1 MEAAILIIIVIAA
14 FLAIASG
21 IWVAI
26 ALIKAISV
34 HRDVTHTSAA
44 SDQEN
49 DTNGKEEIL

>member
-34 HRDVTHTSAA
+34 HRDVPAA
-44 SDQEN
+44 SDQAN
-49 DTNGKEEIL
+49 DRNDEEEIL